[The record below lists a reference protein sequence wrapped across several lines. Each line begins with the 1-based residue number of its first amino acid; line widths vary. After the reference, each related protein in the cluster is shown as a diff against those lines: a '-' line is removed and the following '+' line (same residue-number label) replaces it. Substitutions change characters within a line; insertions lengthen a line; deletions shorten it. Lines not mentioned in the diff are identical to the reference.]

1 MADARSLAALL
12 QLASPALPIGAF
24 SYSQGLE
31 RAIHDGDVGDEAA
44 LHDWIL
50 GIVAG
55 PLAHFD
61 APAIVRMHAAW
72 SAGDGATVE
81 RWNERVLA
89 TRETAELRAETLQMG
104 ASLAKLVALWGRGD
118 PALRRRVAALDEPTY
133 PAVFAAAAVALD
145 VGAEDAAVA
154 FLWSAAE
161 NLVAAALKAGP
172 WGQAA
177 GQRVLLAAH
186 DAIDAAARVATTI
199 GDDGLWS
206 SAPGLAIASS
216 RHETQ
221 YSRLFRS

>member
-12 QLASPALPIGAF
+12 QLASPALPVGAF

-44 LHDWIL
+44 LADWIVSV
-50 GIVAG
+50 VAG

-61 APAIVRMHAAW
+61 APAIARMHSAW
-72 SAGDGATVE
+72 AAGDVAAVE

-89 TRETAELRAETLQMG
+89 SRETAELRAETLQMG
-104 ASLAKLVALWGRGD
+104 ASLAKLVALWGRGE
-118 PALRRRVAALDEPTY
+118 PAFRRRVAAQGEATF
-133 PAVFAAAAVALD
+133 PAAFAAAAVALD
-145 VGAEDAAVA
+145 VGAHDAVVA

-172 WGQAA
+172 FGQGA

-186 DAIDAAARVATTI
+186 AAIDTAARVATTI
-199 GDDGLWS
+199 GDDELWS
-206 SAPGLAIASS
+206 SSPGLAIASA

>member
-1 MADARSLAALL
+1 MADARALAALL
-12 QLASPALPIGAF
+12 QLASPALPVGAF

-31 RAIHDGDVGDEAA
+31 RAVHDGDVGDEAA
-44 LHDWIL
+44 LRDWIL

-61 APAIVRMHAAW
+61 APAIVRMRAAW
-72 SAGDGATVE
+72 AAGDDATVE

-118 PALRRRVAALDEPTY
+118 ATLRRRVAELDEPTY
-133 PAVFAAAAVALD
+133 PAIFAAAAVALD
-145 VGAEDAAVA
+145 VGAPDAVVA

-161 NLVAAALKAGP
+161 NLVAAGLKAGP

-186 DAIDAAARVATTI
+186 GPIDAAARVATTI
-199 GDDGLWS
+199 GDDDLWS
-206 SAPGLAIASS
+206 SAPGLAIASA